1 MPDMF
6 ATFTERARHVLTL
19 AQEEAQ
25 RFNHNYI
32 GTEHILL
39 GLITEEEGVGA
50 RVLQNVGVQLSQV
63 RQRVEFIVGRGESTM
78 MGEMGLT
85 PRAKKVLELATDEAR
100 RLRHHYIGT
109 EHLLLG
115 LVREGEGLASRVLL
129 SLGVTLPRVR
139 DEVMVVL
146 ASEAGST
153 RQPFALAREGL
164 ARAFGG
170 RRSSSAADG
179 EAAPLPKDNVITC
192 RIDDR
197 DLGALDAL
205 VEAGIRSTRSDAAA
219 WLIHAGIESHR
230 ELFDKVYATVEEIRE
245 LRRRAQT
252 IAEGLAAGSEGG
264 AKDVPPEQT
273 SQGEQQPGPPA

>member
-6 ATFTERARHVLTL
+6 ERFTERARRVLTL
-19 AQEEAQ
+19 AQEEAH
-25 RFNHNYI
+25 RFNHHYI

-39 GLITEEEGVGA
+39 GLVAEAEGVGA
-50 RVLQNVGVQLSQV
+50 RVLQNLGVQLSQV
-63 RQRVEFIVGRGESTM
+63 RQQVEFLIGRGESVT
-78 MGEMGLT
+78 MGELRLT
-85 PRAKKVLELATDEAR
+85 PRAKRVLRLATDEAR

-115 LVREGEGLASRVLL
+115 LVGEGEGIAARVLE
-129 SLGVTLPRVR
+129 SLGVSLPGVR
-139 DEVMVVL
+139 EEVMVVL
-146 ASEAGST
+146 GSEEGST
-153 RQPFALAREGL
+153 RRPFAIAREGL

-170 RRSSSAADG
+170 RRSSSAADE

-245 LRRRAQT
+245 LRRRAQA
-252 IAEGLAAGSEGG
+252 IAEGLATGAAGE
-264 AKDVPPEQT
+264 AKDAPPEQA
-273 SQGEQQPGPPA
+273 SQGEQQPEPSA

>member
-1 MPDMF
+1 MPNKFDK
-6 ATFTERARHVLTL
+6 FTERARRVLTL
-19 AQEEAQ
+19 AQEEAR

-39 GLITEEEGVGA
+39 GLVAEEEGVGA
-50 RVLQNVGVQLSQV
+50 RVLQNLGVQLSQV
-63 RQRVEFIVGRGESTM
+63 RQQVEFLIGQGESVT
-78 MGEMGLT
+78 MGELRLT
-85 PRAKKVLELATDEAR
+85 PRAKRVLRLATDEAR

-115 LVREGEGLASRVLL
+115 LVGEGEGIAARVLE
-129 SLGVTLPRVR
+129 SLGVSLPGVR
-139 DEVMVVL
+139 EEVMVVL
-146 ASEAGST
+146 GSEAGST
-153 RQPFALAREGL
+153 RRPFAIAREGL

-170 RRSSSAADG
+170 RRGSSAADE
-179 EAAPLPKDNVITC
+179 EAASLPKDNVITC

-197 DLGALDAL
+197 DLAAIDAL

-245 LRRRAQT
+245 LRRRAQA
-252 IAEGLAAGSEGG
+252 IAEGLATGAAGE
-264 AKDVPPEQT
+264 AKDAPPEQA
-273 SQGEQQPGPPA
+273 SQGEQQPEPSA

>member
-1 MPDMF
+1 MADKF
-6 ATFTERARHVLTL
+6 DKFTERARRVLTL
-19 AQEEAQ
+19 AQEEAH
-25 RFNHNYI
+25 RFNHHYI

-39 GLITEEEGVGA
+39 GLLAEEEGMGA

-63 RQRVEFIVGRGESTM
+63 RQRVEHIVGRGEGTTT
-78 MGEMGLT
+78 GELSIT
-85 PRAKKVLELATDEAR
+85 PRAKRVLEFATDEAR
-100 RLRHHYIGT
+100 RLRHDYIGT

-115 LVREGEGLASRVLL
+115 LVREGEGLAARVLL

-146 ASEAGST
+146 ASEPGSA
-153 RQPFALAREGL
+153 RRPFAIAREGI

-170 RRSSSAADG
+170 RRGSSAADG

-197 DLGALDAL
+197 DLAALDAL

-219 WLIHAGIESHR
+219 WLIHAGIESHQ

-245 LRRRAQT
+245 LRRRAQA
-252 IAEGLAAGSEGG
+252 IAEGLAAGTEG
-264 AKDVPPEQT
+264 AATDAPPEQA
-273 SQGEQQPGPPA
+273 SQDEQPTPPA

>member
-1 MPDMF
+1 MADRF
-6 ATFTERARHVLTL
+6 DKFTERARRVLTL
-19 AQEEAQ
+19 AQEEAR
-25 RFNHNYI
+25 RFNHHYI
-32 GTEHILL
+32 GTEHLLL
-39 GLITEEEGVGA
+39 GLLAEGEGVGA
-50 RVLQNVGVQLSQV
+50 RVLQNLGVQLSQV
-63 RQRVEFIVGRGESTM
+63 RQRVEFIVGRGESTTT
-78 MGEMGLT
+78 GEMGIT
-85 PRAKKVLELATDEAR
+85 PRAKKALELATDEAR

-115 LVREGEGLASRVLL
+115 LLREDEGLAARVLL

-153 RQPFALAREGL
+153 RRPFAIAREGI

-170 RRSSSAADG
+170 RRGSSAADG

-197 DLGALDAL
+197 DLAALDAL

-219 WLIHAGIESHR
+219 WLIHAGIESHQ

-245 LRRRAQT
+245 LRRRAQA
-252 IAEGLAAGSEGG
+252 IAEGLAAGAAGE
-264 AKDVPPEQT
+264 AEDAPPEQA
-273 SQGEQQPGPPA
+273 SQGEQPAPPA

>member
-1 MPDMF
+1 MPDKF
-6 ATFTERARHVLTL
+6 DRFTERARRALTL

-25 RFNHNYI
+25 RFNHHYI

-39 GLITEEEGVGA
+39 GLIAEEEGVGA
-50 RVLQNVGVQLSQV
+50 RVLQNLGVHRSQV
-63 RQRVEFIVGRGESTM
+63 RQQVELIVGRGEAAA
-78 MGEMGLT
+78 MGEQNMT
-85 PRAKKVLELATDEAR
+85 PRAKRVLEFATDEAR
-100 RLRHHYIGT
+100 RLRHDYVGT

-115 LVREGEGLASRVLL
+115 LVREGEGLAARVLI
-129 SLGVTLPRVR
+129 SLGVTLPKVR
-139 DEVMVVL
+139 DEVMVML
-146 ASEAGST
+146 ASEVGST
-153 RQPFALAREGL
+153 RRAFAIAREGW
-164 ARAFGG
+164 ARALGG

-245 LRRRAQT
+245 LRRRAQA
-252 IAEGLAAGSEGG
+252 IAEGLATGAAGE
-264 AKDVPPEQT
+264 AKDAPPEQA
-273 SQGEQQPGPPA
+273 SQGEQQPEPSA